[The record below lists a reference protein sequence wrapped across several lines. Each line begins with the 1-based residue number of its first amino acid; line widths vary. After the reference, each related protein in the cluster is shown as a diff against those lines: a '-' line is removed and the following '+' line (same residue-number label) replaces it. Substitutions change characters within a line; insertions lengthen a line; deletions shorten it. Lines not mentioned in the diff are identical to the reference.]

1 MEVCHEIKDAKQCPK
16 EGAGFEIGV
25 IETSDEYSEENVK
38 NDIIK
43 KWVYSGSARKV
54 ANVTLNLDMEKNF
67 LKISHDTPNFA
78 RHATSKLK
86 FYRKTDSVFPFFSVN
101 SPHCSL
107 TICKIN
113 S

>member
-1 MEVCHEIKDAKQCPK
+1 MEVCHEINDAKQCPK
-16 EGAGFEIGV
+16 EGARFEIGV

-43 KWVYSGSARKV
+43 KWVSSGSARKV
-54 ANVTLNLDMEKNF
+54 VNVTLNLDMEKNV
-67 LKISHDTPNFA
+67 LKISHDPPKNLFA
-78 RHATSKLK
+78 RSKLK
-86 FYRKTDSVFPFFSVN
+86 FCRKTDSVFPFFSVN
-101 SPHCSL
+101 CPHCSL